1 MAFDGRVFRVLIAS
15 PSDVEEEREI
25 AVRVIQE
32 WNDLNA
38 YSRQVVVLPLRW
50 ETHTAPEFGTRPQE
64 VINRAIVDE
73 CDLLIGVFWTRIG
86 TPTGIADSGTLEEI
100 ERVATAGKPVMLYF
114 SRVGVDPDRLDLS
127 QVARLKTFK
136 DKTYPNA
143 LTENYKSL
151 IEFRDKLARQIELK
165 VRELHKDDSNGTP
178 SVTLEFVDDA
188 TCLKGTE
195 ITRCIGVPSVSHIN
209 AEMEKLGKNES
220 SEILGLIKS
229 QIHKLSAVPVRLAI
243 NNSGSSGV
251 RNLYVEVSLK
261 LVSGNARFSDSI
273 EDGFAK
279 YYASL
284 LASSFRR
291 SSVPD
296 VQLISNPIDKDA
308 NERHFSFEWGAIQPR
323 RVKMIE
329 PILTVRAEE
338 NSVIAITARLFADS
352 FPQPID
358 LKATLNIEVTRKD
371 LPLEVLLPQVERLL
385 KAGLLAESADK
396 FSAAVVDNLGT
407 KAAANKKAV
416 KQKR

>member
-114 SRVGVDPDRLDLS
+114 SRIGIDPDRLDLS
-127 QVARLKTFK
+127 QVARLKAFK

-165 VRELHKDDSNGTP
+165 VRELQKDDSNGTP
-178 SVTLEFVDDA
+178 SVTLEFFDDS

-195 ITRCIGVPSVSHIN
+195 ITRCIEVPSASNVN

-220 SEILGLIKS
+220 SELLGLIKS

-261 LVSGNARFSDSI
+261 VVSGNARFSEGWEEVMKDY
-273 EDGFAK
+273 ERLMAPD
-279 YYASL
+279 L
-284 LASSFRR
+284 RR
-291 SSVPD
+291 SSVTD
-296 VQLISNPIDKDA
+296 VQRILNPIEKDT

-329 PILTVRAEE
+329 PIITVRAEE

-371 LPLEVLLPQVERLL
+371 LPLEVLLPQIERLL
-385 KAGLLAESADK
+385 KAGMRRESVDK
-396 FSAAVVDNLGT
+396 FATAVVEGLGT
-407 KAAANKKAV
+407 KADADKKAV
-416 KQKR
+416 NRKR